1 MNKFKELGVSDT
13 LVEILISNGIKKPTP
28 IQEETITLIHDGMDI
43 IAEAETGTGKTLAF
57 LLPIFDKMTENSKTI
72 QTLIVTPTR
81 ELAIQITQEA
91 EKLNKDNKFN
101 ILAAYGGRD
110 INVQFNKLNKN
121 VDLIIATPGRLID
134 HLKRGTVDLSNIK
147 TLIIDEADLILHM
160 GFKNEIEFIVNTLTK
175 ERQTLC
181 FSATISS
188 QVKKLAYKITKK
200 PQIIKIEKREVI
212 LKNIE
217 QYLIETTDRRKQDA
231 LCQMLNKENP
241 FLAIIF
247 CRTKLRVDKLEG
259 ELHKRG
265 YNCQKLHSDIPQ
277 AKREKIMKSFKNVE
291 IQYLVATD
299 VAARGIDITG
309 VTHVYNYDIPENGK
323 GYIHRIGR
331 TGRAGE
337 NGKTYL
343 FVTPKDMDLL
353 RSIEKEI
360 GMEIPRIELEHIPD
374 VQAENSLPKLKYNK
388 RININTKNFFKERT
402 VKNTK
407 EDKNSKNKGKKIKKI
422 INKNRKN
429 TNNSKNS
436 IRDNKKRNRSK

>member
-13 LVEILISNGIKKPTP
+13 LVDILISNGIKKPTP

-57 LLPIFDKMTENSKTI
+57 LLPIFDKMNENSQNI

-91 EKLNKDNKFN
+91 EKLNVNNKFN

-110 INVQFNKLNKN
+110 INVQMNKLNKS

-134 HLKRGTVDLSNIK
+134 HLKRKTVNLSKIN

-160 GFKNEIEFIVNTLTK
+160 GFKNEIEFIVNASAK

-188 QVKKLAYKITKK
+188 QVKKLAYKITKE
-200 PQIIKIEKREVI
+200 PQIVMIEKREVL
-212 LKNIE
+212 LKNID

-247 CRTKLRVDKLEG
+247 CRTKLRVDKLED
-259 ELHKRG
+259 ELYKRG

-277 AKREKIMKSFKNVE
+277 SKREKIMKSFKNAE

-299 VAARGIDITG
+299 VASRGIDITG
-309 VTHVYNYDIPENGK
+309 VTHVYNYDIPENGE

-331 TGRAGE
+331 TGRAGK

-343 FVTPKDMDLL
+343 FVTPKDKELL
-353 RSIEKEI
+353 KIIERDIK
-360 GMEIPRIELEHIPD
+360 MEIPKMELEHIPD
-374 VQAENSLPKLKYNK
+374 VKAENSLPKLKYNK
-388 RININTKNFFKERT
+388 RINVNTKNFFEDRNGKNVKE
-402 VKNTK
+402 N
-407 EDKNSKNKGKKIKKI
+407 KNSRDKTNKKKKI

-429 TNNSKNS
+429 SNKSKKS
-436 IRDNKKRNRSK
+436 IIDSKKRKK